1 MPFTLRGPKGGLLI
15 RVATAARIAKTLPA
29 LVKKFKRVTV
39 TSAPTPPMPYAGL
52 RENVVKWAR
61 WGVAHEPQI
70 HYTEAADRDDWL
82 TAQPRNK
89 LPLTTDCSGFVTLCY
104 WLAAALDPNGLGYFK
119 LGYTGTLL
127 DHAAKH
133 GQILTD
139 VSKARPGDPIVMG
152 PGTGAHV
159 VVVVEAGADP
169 LVVSHG
175 QEGGP
180 RLQHLS
186 VDTRTPKRVCVTLP

>member
-15 RVATAARIAKTLPA
+15 RVATAARIARQLPA
-29 LVKKFKRVTV
+29 LIKRYRKVTV
-39 TSAPTPPMPYAGL
+39 TPAPPP
-52 RENVVKWAR
+52 VVPARDKVVEWAR
-61 WGVAHEPQI
+61 WGVQHEPQI
-70 HYTEAADRDDWL
+70 HYSEAPDRAGWL
-82 TAQPRNK
+82 TGHAGV
-89 LPLTTDCSGFVTLCY
+89 LPLTTDCSGFVTACY
-104 WLAAALDPNGLGYFK
+104 RWSELPDPNGLGYHQ

-127 DHAAKH
+127 DHAGKH
-133 GQILTD
+133 GQVLTD

-152 PGTGAHV
+152 PGTGSHV